1 MPRDLEVPYKY
12 SPRPYQ
18 LPALQALDSGVRRV
32 IAIWHRR
39 AGKEKT
45 FLNYTVAAMLDR
57 VGAYYYLFPTFT
69 QAKRVLWD
77 GRDREGFAFMDHFP
91 NELVE
96 SRNATELKVTLR
108 NGSIFQLIGTDN
120 IDSVVGANPVG
131 CVFSEYAL
139 QDPKAW
145 DYLRPILRENKG
157 WAVFDYTPRG
167 KNHGYTLYQMAKGNP
182 DWFVSLL
189 TVDDTHALT
198 PDDIEAERREGMD
211 EDLIQQEYYCSFEG
225 VQQGSY
231 YGKQL
236 AQAEKEGRIATV
248 PYEPSVGVETWWD
261 IGVGDSNAIWF
272 TQSVGREVLVIDYLE
287 SSGEGI
293 SYYAKELQDKPYV
306 YTSHN
311 GPHDL
316 SVREWGS
323 SSLKDGKPITRKDSA
338 KLLGI
343 DFRIVPKVSLE
354 SGIDTTRSFFAKC
367 RFDRGRCQ
375 RGLDALSSY
384 HKEYD
389 ERLRQFR
396 SYPCHD
402 WSSHAADAFRYLS
415 VGHRTTVIEDKP
427 VDPLYAGFSEAGHG
441 YYSDG
446 GSNAW
451 MGS

>member
-1 MPRDLEVPYKY
+1 MPDVEVPHRF

-18 LPALQALDSGVRRV
+18 LPALQALDSGVKRV

-96 SRNATELKVTLR
+96 SRNSTELKVTLR

-157 WAVFDYTPRG
+157 WAIFDYTPRG

-189 TVDDTHALT
+189 TVDDTKALT
-198 PDDIEAERREGMD
+198 PADIDAERREGMD

-236 AQAEKEGRIATV
+236 ALAEKEGRIGVV
-248 PYEPSVGVETWWD
+248 PAEPGVGVETWWD

-272 TQSVGREVLVIDYLE
+272 TQSVGREVLVVDYME
-287 SSGEGI
+287 ASGEGI
-293 SYYAKELQDKPYV
+293 SFYAKELQAKPYV
-306 YTSHN
+306 YLTHN

-316 SVREWGS
+316 SVREWGNPNG
-323 SSLKDGKPITRKDSA
+323 DGRPITRLASA
-338 KLLGI
+338 KAQGI
-343 DFRIVPKVSLE
+343 DFRIVPKVSVE
-354 SGIDTTRSFFAKC
+354 SGIDTARAFLAKC
-367 RFDRGRCQ
+367 RFDRLKCQ

-402 WSSHAADAFRYLS
+402 WSSNGADAYRYLA
-415 VGHRTTVIEDKP
+415 VGHRMTIKLPEKYVAP
-427 VDPLYAGFSEAGHG
+427 VYVMDAHG
-441 YYSDG
+441 E
-446 GSNAW
+446 SNASSAW
-451 MGS
+451 MGT

>member
-1 MPRDLEVPYKY
+1 MTDIVVPYRY
-12 SPRPYQ
+12 TPRSYQ
-18 LPALQALDSGVRRV
+18 LPVLRALDGGIKRIVAV
-32 IAIWHRR
+32 WHRR

-57 VGAYYYLFPTFT
+57 VGAYYYLFPAFT

-77 GRDREGFAFMDHFP
+77 GRDREGFAFLDHFP
-91 NELVE
+91 AELVE
-96 SRNATELKVTLR
+96 SKNATELKITLR

-120 IDSVVGANPVG
+120 IDSVVGANPIG

-157 WAVFDYTPRG
+157 WAIFDYTPRG

-189 TVDDTHALT
+189 TVNDTKALSEA
-198 PDDIEAERREGMD
+198 DIDAERREGMD

-236 AQAEKEGRIATV
+236 AQAEKEGRIGSV
-248 PYEPSVGVETWWD
+248 PAEPGIGVESWWD
-261 IGVGDSNAIWF
+261 IGVGDSNAIWL
-272 TQSVGREVLVIDYLE
+272 TQSVGREVLVIDYIE
-287 SSGEGI
+287 ASGEGI
-293 SYYAKELQDKPYV
+293 GYYAKELQARPYV
-306 YTSHN
+306 YLSHN

-316 SVREWGS
+316 AVREWGS
-323 SSLKDGKPITRKDSA
+323 VADDGRPITRLASA
-338 KLLGI
+338 KAQGI
-343 DFRIVPKVSLE
+343 DFRIVPQVSLE
-354 SGIDTTRSFFAKC
+354 SGIDTARSFLARC
-367 RFDRGRCQ
+367 RFDRVKCQ
-375 RGLDALSSY
+375 RGLDAMTSY

-389 ERLRQFR
+389 EKKKQFR

-402 WSSHAADAFRYLS
+402 WASNGADAFRYLA
-415 VGHRTTVIEDKP
+415 VGHRITLKQPKKTIPIQYQVNDYGE
-427 VDPLYAGFSEAGHG
+427 
-441 YYSDG
+441 
-446 GSNAW
+446 SNASTSW
-451 MGS
+451 MGA